1 MAGDGMKLRLNPF
14 PPERITHD
22 YPWAL
27 WAIGW
32 MATLKAVLWLAY
44 EPVNLPDLTLQWLG
58 YKNLLFSA
66 PFIICAIGIMKRKR
80 WAAWGLVLLSAI
92 GLLFVV
98 FIQDGLWAYLI
109 DSEIDFAVS
118 LANRR
123 ISPFF
128 SLAAL
133 IGIGPLGDL
142 LILCGAPAMFRHTRQ
157 AGPA

>member
-1 MAGDGMKLRLNPF
+1 MKLRMNPF
-14 PPERITHD
+14 PPERINCD

-32 MATLKAVLWLAY
+32 LAMLKAVLWLAY
-44 EPVNLPDLTLQWLG
+44 EPVNLPDLTLQLLG
-58 YKNLLFSA
+58 YKNLLFSV
-66 PFIICAIGIMKRKR
+66 PFICCAIGIMKRRR
-80 WAAWGLVLLSAI
+80 WAAWGLVLLSVT
-92 GLLFVV
+92 GLLFVG
-98 FIQDGLWAYLI
+98 FIQDGLSAYLI
-109 DSEIDFAVS
+109 DSEIDFSVS

-142 LILCGAPAMFRHTRQ
+142 LILCGAPAMFRYTRQ